1 MRSGAAL
8 ERGPPR
14 AFRAT
19 LPALLPPPPT
29 PRAGPLRWLGEL
41 SPAGRRA
48 LLAGFA
54 GWTLDAAD
62 FVLYLLAIPAIRAE
76 FGLDARG
83 AGLLAT
89 VALLSSAAGG
99 VLFGRIADR
108 IGRARALSLTV
119 LVYSF
124 ASLGSAT
131 AGSVGQLVAWR
142 TLLGLGLG
150 GEWSAGA
157 VLVAESVPA
166 AHRGKAIGA
175 MQSGWAVGYLAAVVA
190 AALVLPALGWR
201 WLFALGALP
210 ALLVVWIRRR
220 VEEPPLAR
228 AAAGAPR
235 ARPADL
241 LRPPLLARTLLATAL
256 SSAVMFGY
264 WGLFTWMPSFFA
276 APAEQGGAGLGLV
289 RSTAWLVPMQLG
301 AFAGYLSF
309 GYAADR
315 FGRRASFIV
324 YLLAAAATVTAYGAL
339 VRSPALLL
347 ALAPLLGFFGHGY
360 FSLFG
365 AQLAELFP
373 TGVRATAQGL
383 CYNAGRALSAA
394 APATIG
400 ALADARGLAGAIGS
414 TAAFFV
420 AGALLVLLLPETRGT
435 ELERVDAELAG

>member
-1 MRSGAAL
+1 LVPPKPPPGAA
-8 ERGPPR
+8 
-14 AFRAT
+14 
-19 LPALLPPPPT
+19 
-29 PRAGPLRWLGEL
+29 PLRWLGEL
-41 SPAGRRA
+41 TPAGRRA

-62 FVLYLLAIPAIRAE
+62 FVVYLLAIPAIRAE
-76 FGLDARG
+76 FALDARG

-89 VALLSSAAGG
+89 VSLLSSAAGG

-119 LVYSF
+119 LVYSA

-131 AGSVGQLVAWR
+131 ATSVAQLVAWR

-166 AHRGKAIGA
+166 AHRGKAIGL

-190 AALVLPALGWR
+190 AAAVLPALGWR

-220 VEEPPLAR
+220 VEEPPLA
-228 AAAGAPR
+228 AAATAAVRPR
-235 ARPADL
+235 DL
-241 LRPPLLARTLLATAL
+241 LRPPLLGRTLLATAL

-289 RSTAWLVPMQLG
+289 RSTVWLAPMQVG
-301 AFAGYLSF
+301 AFFGYLSF

-315 FGRRASFIV
+315 FGRRASFVV
-324 YLLAAAATVTAYGAL
+324 YLLAAAATVTVYGSF

-347 ALAPLLGFFGHGY
+347 ALAPALGFFGHGY

-373 TGVRATAQGL
+373 TAVRGTAQGL

-400 ALADARGLAGAIGS
+400 ALADARGLAGAIGA

-420 AGALLVLLLPETRGT
+420 AGAVLVLFLPETRGR
-435 ELERVDAELAG
+435 ELAAVDAEGGR

>member
-1 MRSGAAL
+1 M
-8 ERGPPR
+8 
-14 AFRAT
+14 
-19 LPALLPPPPT
+19 PALRIPSPAPT
-29 PRAGPLRWLGEL
+29 DRRSSGPLRWLAEV

-48 LLAGFA
+48 LVAAFA

-99 VLFGRIADR
+99 LLFGRLADR
-108 IGRARALSLTV
+108 FGRARVLSLTV
-119 LVYSF
+119 LVYSC

-131 AGSVGQLVAWR
+131 AGSVAQLVAWR

-166 AHRGKAIGA
+166 AHRGKAIGV
-175 MQSGWAVGYLAAVVA
+175 MQSGWAIGYLVAVLA

-210 ALLVVWIRRR
+210 ALLVLWIRRR
-220 VEEPPLAR
+220 VEEPPVAR
-228 AAAGAPR
+228 EAAGA
-235 ARPADL
+235 ARLRPLDL
-241 LRPPLLARTLLATAL
+241 LRPPLLWRTLAATSVSA
-256 SSAVMFGY
+256 AVMFGY

-276 APAEQGGAGLGLV
+276 APIEQGGAGLGLV
-289 RSTAWLVPMQLG
+289 RSTGWLVPMQVG

-315 FGRRASFIV
+315 FGRRASFV
-324 YLLAAAATVTAYGAL
+324 VFLLAAAATVTAYGSF
-339 VRSPALLL
+339 VRSPLLLL

-373 TGVRATAQGL
+373 TAVRGTAQGL

-400 ALADARGLAGAIGS
+400 ALADARGLAGAIGA

-420 AGALLVLLLPETRGT
+420 AGALLVTLLPETRGR
-435 ELERVDAELAG
+435 ELER

>member
-1 MRSGAAL
+1 MARQ
-8 ERGPPR
+8 EP
-14 AFRAT
+14 
-19 LPALLPPPPT
+19 
-29 PRAGPLRWLGEL
+29 PRAGPFAWLVEL

-48 LLAGFA
+48 LFAGFA

-62 FVLYLLAIPAIRAE
+62 FVLYLLAIPTIRAE

-89 VALLSSAAGG
+89 VALLSSAVGG
-99 VLFGRIADR
+99 VVFGRVADR

-119 LVYSF
+119 LVYSA

-131 AGSVGQLVAWR
+131 AASVGQLVAWR

-166 AHRGKAIGA
+166 RHRGKAIGA
-175 MQSGWAVGYLAAVVA
+175 MQSGWAVGYLAAVLA
-190 AALVLPALGWR
+190 AALVLPLLGWR

-228 AAAGAPR
+228 AAAGA
-235 ARPADL
+235 ARLHPGAL
-241 LRPPLLARTLLATAL
+241 LRPPLLARTLVATTL
-256 SSAVMFGY
+256 SAAVMFGY

-276 APAEQGGAGLGLV
+276 APAAEGGAGLGLV
-289 RSTAWLVPMQLG
+289 RSTAWLVPMQVG

-315 FGRRASFIV
+315 FGRRASFVV
-324 YLLAAAATVTAYGAL
+324 YLLAAAATVAAYGSF

-347 ALAPLLGFFGHGY
+347 VLAPALGFFGHGY

-373 TGVRATAQGL
+373 TAVRGTAQGL

-400 ALADARGLAGAIGS
+400 ALADARGLAGAIGA

-420 AGALLVLLLPETRGT
+420 AGALLVLLLPETRGQ
-435 ELERVDAELAG
+435 ELER

>member
-1 MRSGAAL
+1 MARP
-8 ERGPPR
+8 EP
-14 AFRAT
+14 
-19 LPALLPPPPT
+19 
-29 PRAGPLRWLGEL
+29 PRAGPFAWLAEL

-48 LLAGFA
+48 LFAGFA

-62 FVLYLLAIPAIRAE
+62 FVLYLLAIPTIRAE

-89 VALLSSAAGG
+89 VALLSSAVGG
-99 VLFGRIADR
+99 VVFGRVADR

-119 LVYSF
+119 LVYSA

-131 AGSVGQLVAWR
+131 AASVGQLVAWR

-157 VLVAESVPA
+157 ALVAESVPA
-166 AHRGKAIGA
+166 RHRGKAIGA

-220 VEEPPLAR
+220 VEEPR
-228 AAAGAPR
+228 IAAGTAAPV
-235 ARPADL
+235 RPRDL
-241 LRPPLLARTLLATAL
+241 LRPPLVGRTLLATAL

-289 RSTAWLVPMQLG
+289 RSTAWLVPMQVG
-301 AFAGYLSF
+301 AFFGYLSF

-315 FGRRASFIV
+315 FGRCASFVV
-324 YLLAAAATVTAYGAL
+324 YLLAAAATVTVYGSF

-347 ALAPLLGFFGHGY
+347 ALAPALGFFGHGY

-373 TGVRATAQGL
+373 TAVRGTAQGL

-400 ALADARGLAGAIGS
+400 ALADARGLAGAIGA

-420 AGALLVLLLPETRGT
+420 VGALLVLFLPETRG
-435 ELERVDAELAG
+435 RELAAVDGETGR